1 MKKFEKKRK
10 KKREIGRKKVSMRSA
25 SPPWAMSPAA
35 APARPPPTLLRRP
48 QLATLPTA
56 PSATFS
62 SPLPSLQ
69 GQLKNDLWRDTP
81 PPPPPRS
88 AAWISPGGVSHV
100 SATPD
105 PQGYSA
111 PLSARSFRDVVASG
125 KTLDFKFEKCQQPVR
140 CDLKTAFTSPR
151 QEASKSPRRSPLRRS
166 SYSMPYRARPE
177 REMARRRI
185 HSTAAAEDFTP
196 LEPGWQQVRVLHW
209 WRRAV
214 HSSPAQ
220 PPSSRR
226 RDVSSI
232 WPPSEPRVPSGA
244 FRLF

>member
-1 MKKFEKKRK
+1 MAA
-10 KKREIGRKKVSMRSA
+10 SHA
-25 SPPWAMSPAA
+25 SPTISACYTPDRALCNVFLSAA
-35 APARPPPTLLRRP
+35 VAAGSTEERPLARHP
-48 QLATLPTA
+48 
-56 PSATFS
+56 
-62 SPLPSLQ
+62 SPL
-69 GQLKNDLWRDTP
+69 
-81 PPPPPRS
+81 PPPRS

-125 KTLDFKFEKCQQPVR
+125 KTLDFKFEKRQQPVR

-151 QEASKSPRRSPLRRS
+151 QEASKSPRGLSLRRS

-220 PPSSRR
+220 PPSSR
-226 RDVSSI
+226 
-232 WPPSEPRVPSGA
+232 
-244 FRLF
+244 